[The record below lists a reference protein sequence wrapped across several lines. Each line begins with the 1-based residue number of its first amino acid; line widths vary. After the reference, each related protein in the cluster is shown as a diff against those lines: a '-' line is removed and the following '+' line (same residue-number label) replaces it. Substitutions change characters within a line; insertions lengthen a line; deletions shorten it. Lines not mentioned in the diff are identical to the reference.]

1 MTSEGWVT
9 TGRLLPVLRGA
20 VRGCAWLARG
30 MQVVIDLGC
39 GCGVLGIAA
48 TLLGAGHVVRI
59 EP

>member
-1 MTSEGWVT
+1 MT

-30 MQVVIDLGC
+30 MQVVIDMGC